1 MRVLWFT
8 NTPCNYTQV
17 GYNGGGWMSAL
28 QTEIQKQKDV
38 ELGICFCMENQPKKT
53 EHEGTTYYPVPQHRK
68 AFKDKIIDLCRYKD
82 LTRDEIL
89 WSHYIT
95 HFKHV
100 IEDFRP
106 DVIEVFG
113 SELYMGLAAIAARD
127 KNIPFALHI
136 QGLLSLYI
144 YIYFPPEVSQWQY
157 IWKDYNLKHAFSRF
171 QELVYWQRSCHRE
184 KTILKACIN
193 VIGRTTWDMDALR
206 GLNPE
211 AIYHYGGEI
220 LRSEFYEPIERQLP
234 TIPIISTTS
243 SMPLYKGFD
252 IVLKIARILK
262 EEFHLQFVWN
272 VYGEVDYTFAERIT
286 GIKHGDVNICL
297 CGMVSAQQLHEVLCG
312 TTLYV
317 QPSYIENSPNSVCEA
332 QISSVPVIATN
343 VGGTS
348 SLVKHG
354 ETGLLFPA
362 TDPYM
367 GAYYVRE
374 LIEDLDKNRKMG
386 KTAREEA
393 LSRHNR
399 DKIIT
404 DLLNTYKTI
413 IQNVQ

>member
-1 MRVLWFT
+1 M
-8 NTPCNYTQV
+8 
-17 GYNGGGWMSAL
+17 
-28 QTEIQKQKDV
+28 
-38 ELGICFCMENQPKKT
+38 
-53 EHEGTTYYPVPQHRK
+53 
-68 AFKDKIIDLCRYKD
+68 
-82 LTRDEIL
+82 
-89 WSHYIT
+89 
-95 HFKHV
+95 
-100 IEDFRP
+100 
-106 DVIEVFG
+106 
-113 SELYMGLAAIAARD
+113 
-127 KNIPFALHI
+127 
-136 QGLLSLYI
+136 
-144 YIYFPPEVSQWQY
+144 
-157 IWKDYNLKHAFSRF
+157 
-171 QELVYWQRSCHRE
+171 
-184 KTILKACIN
+184 
-193 VIGRTTWDMDALR
+193 
-206 GLNPE
+206 
-211 AIYHYGGEI
+211 
-220 LRSEFYEPIERQLP
+220 
-234 TIPIISTTS
+234 
-243 SMPLYKGFD
+243 
-252 IVLKIARILK
+252 LKIARILK